1 MPFVTLTTDWGLR
14 DQHVAVLKG
23 LLFSKVK
30 GLQIIDISHDI
41 QPYNIAQAAYIFTN
55 AYKNFPEGTIHFIGV
70 STFHSPGSEL
80 IALKKEGFAFTGM
93 NDGFFSLVFE
103 EQPVDMVSIKP
114 SGETFTAYDIPAI
127 VKSIAHLANGKNI
140 YELGS
145 RPDEFIQ
152 CSGFRPVLEEDVIR
166 GIVLYIDEFGN
177 AITNID
183 RKLFDKQRGERKFEI
198 NARRQKYIISELNNS
213 YAEVVKG
220 DILALFNNAGYL
232 EIAINQSS
240 AAALLGLKNN
250 DTIRIDFIG

>member
-23 LLFSKVK
+23 MLFSKVK
-30 GLQIIDISHDI
+30 GLQIIDVSHDI
-41 QPYNIAQAAYIFTN
+41 QPYNIAQAAFIFCNT
-55 AYKNFPEGTIHFIGV
+55 YTNFPEGTVHFVGV
-70 STFHSPGSEL
+70 SSFHSAGSEL
-80 IALKKEGFAFTGM
+80 IALKKEGYAFVGM
-93 NDGFFSLVFE
+93 NDGFFSLVFDD
-103 EQPVDMVSIKP
+103 QPVDMVAINP
-114 SGETFTAYDIPAI
+114 SDLPFTAYDIPAI
-127 VKSIAHLANGKNI
+127 VNSMVHLATGKNI

-145 RPDEFIQ
+145 RPEDYVQ
-152 CSGFRPVLEEDVIR
+152 KSGFRPVIEEDVIR

-198 NARRQKYIISELNNS
+198 NARRQQYIISELNNS
-213 YAEVVKG
+213 YAEVEKG
-220 DILALFNNAGYL
+220 NILALFNNSGYL
-232 EIAINQSS
+232 ELAINQAS